1 MAYPTAHHGRSKP
14 DMDCISRNHVVR
26 VASYEE
32 LAKQYLCWRI
42 SPEGSFEDLL
52 EFPRF
57 FEIETI
63 NACNAHCPMC
73 TIESWTRH
81 SPIMS
86 MDLFT
91 KIADEIG
98 EYTDQVHRVSL
109 FKDCEPLL
117 DKKLSQR
124 IALLKECGVK
134 NVAIHTNVSLLDE
147 KRGKAI
153 LEAGLDEI
161 TLSIDSLDKEVFEE
175 IRKGLSLE
183 VVLENAI
190 KFIELRN
197 RIRPQSQIKVRMIKQ
212 DSNRDEWEAYE
223 AFWQGKLAPHDRC
236 FTRNIHNWGGQLEGH
251 KHVAESLQPQVP
263 CLSLWSAMVIFAD
276 GDVPMCTVDFNNT
289 YPTGSVL
296 KNTIKELWDSPVMV
310 ERRQTHMEHRRGV
323 FPSCR
328 TCNVWDEPSDFEK
341 LFDDY
346 VKQMA
351 YLEGLDIK
359 TG

>member
-1 MAYPTAHHGRSKP
+1 MAKTESVPTANREISPAEARS
-14 DMDCISRNHVVR
+14 R
-26 VASYEE
+26 E
-32 LAKQYLCWRI
+32 YLRRRI
-42 SPEGSFEDLL
+42 SPDEDFEALL
-52 EFPRF
+52 GFPRF
-57 FEIETI
+57 FEIETV
-63 NACNAHCPMC
+63 NTCNARCPMC

-81 SPIMS
+81 SPVMS

-98 EYTDQVHRVSL
+98 EYAGQVHRVSL
-109 FKDCEPLL
+109 FKDGEPLL
-117 DKKLSQR
+117 DKKLHLR
-124 IALLKECGVK
+124 IALLKERGVE

-147 KRGKAI
+147 KRAPAL

-161 TLSIDSLDKEVFEE
+161 TLSIDSLDKEIFEE
-175 IRKGLSLE
+175 IREGLSLE
-183 VVLENAI
+183 VVLENAV

-236 FTRNIHNWGGQLEGH
+236 FTHNIHNWGGQLEGH

-263 CLSLWSAMVIFAD
+263 YLSLWSAMVIFAD